1 MKFLIDIDTG
11 IDISIDIDIGISI
24 DVYRDIYLDVMNL
37 KDEVLM
43 IENEGITI

>member
-1 MKFLIDIDTG
+1 MKFLIDIDIG

-43 IENEGITI
+43 IENEGIII